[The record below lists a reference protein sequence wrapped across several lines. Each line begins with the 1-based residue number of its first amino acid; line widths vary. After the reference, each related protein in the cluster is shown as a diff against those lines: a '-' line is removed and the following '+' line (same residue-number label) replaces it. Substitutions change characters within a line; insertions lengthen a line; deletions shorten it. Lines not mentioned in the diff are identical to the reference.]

1 MTKDKKKISTTI
13 TRKKEVDLL
22 IKIEYDRF
30 TKTEL
35 LRCLIDAYVDD
46 EPNVRVFINEY
57 KKANNKSKTKARQEK
72 VDQLEKKRTEIN
84 NLYGLPKEEIEQLFD
99 IFDKDFPD

>member
-1 MTKDKKKISTTI
+1 MTRNKKKISTTI
-13 TRKKEVDLL
+13 TEKKEVDLL
-22 IKIEYDRF
+22 IKLEYDQF

-35 LRCLIDAYVDD
+35 LRCLLHGYIDD
-46 EPNVRVFINEY
+46 EPNVRNYINEY
-57 KKANNKSKTKARQEK
+57 KQEHKAKSKLKQGRINI
-72 VDQLEKKRTEIN
+72 LERKRKEIN